1 MPYPNEHACRL
12 KDPGKYSKFRR
23 GSRTS
28 RNGKPYSVIFGILSP
43 GKSEEQ
49 AYRYSKS
56 TWTSSEAR
64 SHCSRHGGSFEPASG
79 ESKARNYFALILNAI
94 SRRFRKEN

>member
-12 KDPGKYSKFRR
+12 KSPDKYSKFGR
-23 GSRTS
+23 GSRKS
-28 RNGKPYSVIFGILSP
+28 RNGKIYSIIYGIIKP

-56 TWTSSEAR
+56 TWSAAEAR
-64 SHCSRHGGSFEPASG
+64 SHCSRHGGTFEAARGTSAKNNLLKSLINRLKG
-79 ESKARNYFALILNAI
+79 E
-94 SRRFRKEN
+94 